1 MISVFL
7 ASTGEAASG
16 QASNPAA
23 ELIHRFGIE
32 PAYLGMQFISFA
44 VLALVL
50 YKFAIKPVLASMD
63 ERQGKIEEGLKFA
76 DEIKAKLADAE
87 KNAEATLAKATQEAT
102 AILKKAREDADARV
116 SAASQEAIAKAAEIA
131 KKAAEANE
139 LARVKMLTEVR
150 AEVAKLVVATSAKVL
165 SRELSADE
173 KSRYAESAAREIS
186 VSR

>member
-1 MISVFL
+1 MISAIL
-7 ASTGEAASG
+7 AS
-16 QASNPAA
+16 SNPVS
-23 ELIHRFGIE
+23 ELAHNFGIE